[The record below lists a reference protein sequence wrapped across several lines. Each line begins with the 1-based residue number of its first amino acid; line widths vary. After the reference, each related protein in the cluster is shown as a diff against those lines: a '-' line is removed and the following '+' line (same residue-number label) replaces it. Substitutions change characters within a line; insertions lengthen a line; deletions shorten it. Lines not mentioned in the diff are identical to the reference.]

1 MSITA
6 PNSLGGYPSP
16 TGEVPLPV
24 VPSGPAPGAVTD
36 WRGELL
42 RQLVLA
48 DRRSVKLDRTTLMQ
62 AVAQADTAEQVV
74 AGLVGMFTEDER

>member
-1 MSITA
+1 MTTNLDGLAIQDGYMPPSA
-6 PNSLGGYPSP
+6 SLNPP
-16 TGEVPLPV
+16 QN
-24 VPSGPAPGAVTD
+24 GPD

-48 DRRSVKLDRTTLMQ
+48 DRRSVKLDRTAFMQ